1 MIRSMTGYGKGECTL
16 TNIGKITVEIKSLN
30 GKNADISFKS
40 QIVPK
45 DKELE
50 IRKLLA
56 EELVRGSIEFSLNLE
71 LKNPAANKQVNAKAA
86 LTILQQIKD
95 IQKKTSR
102 ENVNRKVYF
111 PIQDGYVSGNVD
123 SGLDVLIDSL
133 SDSLS
138 DSFLMASIVRMPDV
152 LETKQLELSDAD
164 WEKIN
169 KAISQ
174 AIKKLNAYR
183 MAEGTALLKD
193 ILGRVANIMSSLEE
207 VQKLDVKRVPAI
219 KERLRQK
226 IDKAGI
232 EANPERLEQ
241 EIVFYVEKLDI
252 NEEKVRLAQHCKYF
266 MDTIKNDPL
275 AGKKLGFIVQEMGRE
290 INTLGSKANDAA
302 IQALVVKMKDELEKI
317 REQSLNIL

>member
-1 MIRSMTGYGKGECTL
+1 MKLLIPVNT
-16 TNIGKITVEIKSLN
+16 IGIPCSLQASIDSWSRTDPPGCIIAVIPTVAALSTQSLN

-152 LETKQLELSDAD
+152 LETKQLELSDSD

-183 MAEGTALLKD
+183 MAEGTALLRD
-193 ILGRVANIMSSLEE
+193 VLSRVANIMSSLEE

-219 KERLRQK
+219 KERLLMSSLMPSLTAFFRPSM
-226 IDKAGI
+226 ASRR
-232 EANPERLEQ
+232 ALRMLTRAFSRL
-241 EIVFYVEKLDI
+241 FFW
-252 NEEKVRLAQHCKYF
+252 VRKS
-266 MDTIKNDPL
+266 
-275 AGKKLGFIVQEMGRE
+275 V
-290 INTLGSKANDAA
+290 
-302 IQALVVKMKDELEKI
+302 
-317 REQSLNIL
+317 

>member
-1 MIRSMTGYGKGECTL
+1 MTGYGKGECTL
-16 TNIGKITVEIKSLN
+16 ASHGKITVEIKTLN
-30 GKNADISFKS
+30 GKSADINFKS
-40 QIVPK
+40 PIVPK

-56 EELVRGSIEFSLNLE
+56 QELIRGSIDFSLTLE

-86 LTILQQIKD
+86 LNILGQIKE
-95 IQKKTSR
+95 IQQKKPSKR
-102 ENVNRKVYF
+102 NIDRKVYF

-133 SDSLS
+133 GDSLS
-138 DSFLMASIVRMPDV
+138 ESFLMASIVRMPDV
-152 LETKQLELSDAD
+152 LETRQIEFSNTD
-164 WEKIN
+164 WEKID
-169 KAISQ
+169 KAISS
-174 AIKKLNAYR
+174 AIKKTNAYR
-183 MAEGTALLKD
+183 IEEGKALASD
-193 ILGRVANIMSSLEE
+193 VTSRVAKILSCLEE
-207 VQKLDVKRVPAI
+207 VKKLDVKRVPAI

-226 IDKAGI
+226 IEKSGI

-252 NEEKVRLAQHCKYF
+252 NEEKVRLAQHCSYF
-266 MDTIKNDPL
+266 MDTLKNDPL

-290 INTLGSKANDAA
+290 INTLGSKANDAQ